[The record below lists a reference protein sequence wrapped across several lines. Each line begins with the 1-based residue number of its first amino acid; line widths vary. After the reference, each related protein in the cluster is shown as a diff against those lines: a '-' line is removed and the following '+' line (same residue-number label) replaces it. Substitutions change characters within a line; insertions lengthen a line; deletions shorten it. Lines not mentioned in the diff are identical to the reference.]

1 MAIISGEAKM
11 KKLIPALIVLA
22 GVPNVA
28 LAQSNDPP
36 PATEGGAG
44 SNLPDVQII
53 QEQQAAPQ
61 PATPKPAAA
70 KPKPKPRP
78 VQQQASSPPPLPPQ
92 DDEFEAIAEISEPAQ
107 ILANSPYGATAGARA
122 AERAQFGSIN
132 PINAR
137 QILPG
142 DLQNYAGSG
151 ARVSTTDLDKQRPLT
166 THEALARVPGVV
178 SVLDDGIGRHGGIS
192 IRGAPFRRSRK
203 VLVMEDGQPINFAPY
218 LDSSSHYTPPLERVE
233 SIEVLKGNVVNYGPL
248 NNFGVVNFRNL
259 SPFGANETL
268 MKFGFGTTEGSD
280 RDWNNFRHVHTRQ
293 NLGNVGVV
301 ASYSGSETGGAW
313 DNEVLRYNDFYGAI
327 GFKGS
332 NQDLTVSGGFH
343 RQRDVYDETNFEGTA
358 DQFFRN
364 RRNKDGIDDDLAG
377 FFDDSSYNGDHYR
390 LQVAHNYY
398 FDKDTTLTTRLYGAD
413 HERARF
419 YPDGLVEEGEPEE
432 GEVIFEGRD
441 RRYRNYGVDSRIE
454 FANLQLFNGMTHDFQ
469 SGISYREEK
478 FSNTN
483 RIGEPGEILD
493 FNDRGGVDSQAKL
506 DASAF
511 SAFMQTAVR
520 VTPNLTITPGVRFE
534 SYDVD
539 FRETVD
545 GDAVGQSDHD
555 HVLPSIAFAWEA
567 MPRSTFYGGYH
578 RGLTPHIVRD
588 AQGNDNAFPL
598 PEEIGDNFQLGVR
611 STAFTGLTLDMAVF
625 HSQIENYQFKEAEPD
640 PASGLNLFGVLD
652 EVELSG
658 FEIYGRLDSRPF
670 HRGPW
675 NFFGEAV
682 YTYVD
687 GDIKKGTDFDE
698 EAGLDVDVSGNRIPE
713 SIRHFANLTLG
724 IEHQAGWDLSVSW
737 NYRGDFHTDSLNTS
751 YADADLVDGEVG
763 LVPDVWLVSARGN
776 YKVNDQ
782 LSLFISGQN
791 LTNEFYI
798 SDRSDGIKAGIGRTI
813 FGGFTLKFDH

>member
-1 MAIISGEAKM
+1 M

-70 KPKPKPRP
+70 KPKPRPRP

-107 ILANSPYGATAGARA
+107 ILANSPYGATAGAGA

-132 PINAR
+132 PISAR
-137 QILPG
+137 QVLPG

-151 ARVSTTDLDKQRPLT
+151 ARVSTTDLDSQRPLT
-166 THEALARVPGVV
+166 SHEALARVPGVV

-192 IRGAPFRRSRK
+192 VRGAPFRRSRK

-218 LDSSSHYTPPLERVE
+218 LDSSTHYTPPIERIE

-268 MKFGFGTTEGSD
+268 MKFGVGTTEGAD

-327 GFKGS
+327 GFKGDK
-332 NQDLTVSGGFH
+332 QDLTVSGGFF
-343 RQRDVYDETNFEGTA
+343 RQRDTYDETNFGGDELGPPGNA
-358 DQFFRN
+358 ESAFFRN
-364 RRNKDGIDDDLAG
+364 RRNKDGIDEDLAG
-377 FFDDSSYNGDHYR
+377 FFDDSNYNGDHYR

-419 YPDGLVEEGEPEE
+419 YPDSLVDEGEPNE

-483 RIGEPGEILD
+483 REGEPGDILD
-493 FNDRGGVDSQAKL
+493 LGDRGRVVSQQKL

-511 SAFMQTAVR
+511 SAFMQTAIH
-520 VTPNLTITPGVRFE
+520 VTQNFTITPGVRFE
-534 SYDVD
+534 SYDID
-539 FRETVD
+539 FRQTVS
-545 GDAVGQSDHD
+545 GDDVGQSDHD

-567 MPRSTFYGGYH
+567 MQRTTLYGGYH

-588 AQGNDNAFPL
+588 AADAGFPL
-598 PEEIGDNFQLGVR
+598 DEEVGDNFQLGVR
-611 STAFTGLTLDMAVF
+611 STAMRGFTLDMAVF
-625 HSQIENYQFKEAEPD
+625 HSMIDNYQFKEAELVD
-640 PASGLNLFGVLD
+640 GLQAFGVLD
-652 EVELSG
+652 EVELTG
-658 FEIYGRLDSRPF
+658 FEIFGRLDSRP
-670 HRGPW
+670 HHGGPW

-682 YTYVD
+682 YTYIDGRIEKGVDAD
-687 GDIKKGTDFDE
+687 GDDE
-698 EAGLDVDVSGNRIPE
+698 TVVSGNRIPL
-713 SIRHFANLTLG
+713 SVRHFANLTIG
-724 IEHQAGWDLSVSW
+724 VEHQAGWDLSVSW
-737 NYRGDFHTDSLNTS
+737 NYRGDFHTDSLNTPFGG
-751 YADADLVDGEVG
+751 DPDGGTG

-791 LTNEFYI
+791 LTDEFYI
-798 SDRSDGIKAGIGRTI
+798 SDRDEGIKPGIGRTI

>member
-1 MAIISGEAKM
+1 M

-36 PATEGGAG
+36 PAAEGGAG

-53 QEQQAAPQ
+53 QEQQAAPK

-107 ILANSPYGATAGARA
+107 ILANSPYGATAGAGA

-137 QILPG
+137 QVLPG

-151 ARVSTTDLDKQRPLT
+151 ARVSTTDLDSQRPLT
-166 THEALARVPGVV
+166 SHEALARVPGVV

-192 IRGAPFRRSRK
+192 VRGAPFRRSRK

-218 LDSSSHYTPPLERVE
+218 LDSSSHYTPPIERIE

-268 MKFGFGTTEGSD
+268 MKFGVGTTEGSD

-293 NLGNVGVV
+293 NLGHVGVV

-327 GFKGS
+327 GFKGDK
-332 NQDLTVSGGFH
+332 QDLTVSGGFF
-343 RQRDVYDETNFEGTA
+343 RQRDNYDETNFEGTES
-358 DQFFRN
+358 DFFAN
-364 RRNKDGIDDDLAG
+364 RRRKSGDGFGNLVG
-377 FFDDSSYNGDHYR
+377 LDDSNYNGDHYR
-390 LQVAHNYY
+390 LQIAHNYY

-419 YPDGLVEEGEPEE
+419 YPDRFEDAGGGELDEGDADDI
-432 GEVIFEGRD
+432 IFEGRD
-441 RRYRNYGVDSRIE
+441 RRYRNYGVDSRLE

-469 SGISYREEK
+469 TGIQYREEK

-483 RIGEPGEILD
+483 RIGERGEFLD
-493 FNDRGGVDSQAKL
+493 FDDRGDVEDQQKL

-511 SAFMQTAVR
+511 SAFMQTAIH
-520 VTPNLTITPGVRFE
+520 VTRNFTITPGVRFE

-539 FRETVD
+539 YRETVD
-545 GDAVGQSDHD
+545 GDTVGQSNHD
-555 HVLPSIAFAWEA
+555 HVLPSLAFAWEA
-567 MPRSTFYGGYH
+567 MQRTTLYGGYH

-588 AQGNDNAFPL
+588 AEANGFPL
-598 PEEIGDNFQLGVR
+598 PEEVGDNFQLGLR
-611 STAFTGLTLDMAVF
+611 STAMRGVTLDMAIF
-625 HSQIENYQFKEAEPD
+625 HSKIDNYQFKEAELND
-640 PASGLNLFGVLD
+640 DGLQVFGVLD
-652 EVELSG
+652 EVEFQG
-658 FEIYGRLDSRPF
+658 FEMFGRLDSRP
-670 HRGPW
+670 HHGGPW

-687 GDIKKGTDFDE
+687 GKIERGI
-698 EAGLDVDVSGNRIPE
+698 DVDGEDVFDVSGNRIPE
-713 SIRHFANLTLG
+713 SVRHFANLTIG
-724 IEHQAGWDLSVSW
+724 VEHEAGWDLSVSW
-737 NYRGDFHTDSLNTS
+737 NYRGDFHTDSQNTP
-751 YADADLVDGEVG
+751 YGGDEDGEVG

-776 YKVNDQ
+776 FKVNDQ

-791 LTNEFYI
+791 LTDEFYI
-798 SDRSDGIKAGIGRTI
+798 SDRSDGIKPGIGRTI